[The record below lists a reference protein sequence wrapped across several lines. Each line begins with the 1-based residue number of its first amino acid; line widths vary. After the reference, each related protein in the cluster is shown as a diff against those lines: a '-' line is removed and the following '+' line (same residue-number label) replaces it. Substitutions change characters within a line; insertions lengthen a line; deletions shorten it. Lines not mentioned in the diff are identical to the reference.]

1 MKHLETK
8 QLIRLILDDSVSAL
22 ETELC
27 SVQPQHADGAPS
39 KKETISHFVSADFL
53 SAEHSE
59 EFFSQIE
66 HHIYRGDTAL
76 HVAAAA
82 HSPDIVRWLIAN
94 GADLCAANRRGAQP
108 LHYAADHSDED
119 EQSDTARNGAQT
131 TTGILKHE
139 HPGSQTEVI
148 QILIAAGADPNAL
161 DKSGVTPL
169 HRAVRKRSIEA
180 VRALLAGG
188 AEPRKP
194 NRSGSTPLH
203 LAVQNTGSGGSG
215 TAAARSRQ
223 REIIAC
229 LLQHGAKPSDK
240 DGQGKSVTDSA
251 VSPWIRELMLG

>member
-27 SVQPQHADGAPS
+27 SFQPQQAGGALL

-53 SAEHSE
+53 SAEQSE
-59 EFFSQIE
+59 AFFSEIE

-82 HSPDIVRWLIAN
+82 HSPDIARWLIAN
-94 GADLCAANRRGAQP
+94 GADPRAENRRGAQP

-119 EQSDTARNGAQT
+119 EPSDTARNGAQT
-131 TTGILKHE
+131 TTDIRKHV
-139 HPGSQTEVI
+139 HPGSQTEII

-180 VRALLAGG
+180 VRALLAVG

-203 LAVQNTGSGGSG
+203 LAVQNTGASGSG
-215 TAAARSRQ
+215 TEAARLRQ
-223 REIIAC
+223 QGIIVC
-229 LLQHGAKPSDK
+229 LLQHGAKPSDQ

-251 VSPWIRELMLG
+251 VSPWIRDLLRD